1 MKDVIV
7 GAITKYTPQDIK
19 PWVESINRCGFEGGR
34 VMLVYR
40 VPQETID
47 YLKSEGFQVF
57 GGGDLNMNVHYRPIV
72 VRRFIDLYS
81 LFSMETFEYDRAI
94 VTDVKDVIFQS
105 NPSEWFDRNQTG
117 KIVVGSESIK
127 IKDME
132 WSARNYS
139 TSYPL
144 EFGRIQNEVS
154 HCAGVIGG
162 NVNALADLFLAIY
175 RWSLNGASTTEPP
188 DQAALNVLINLDFYK
203 DQVQKVTHKDNWV
216 THLGVSLDNPQ
227 VFGPYLTD
235 EVPQIKDGL
244 VTDSEG
250 VPFVIVHQYDRIPA
264 LNQHIL
270 TQYS

>member
-1 MKDVIV
+1 MSDVIV
-7 GAITKYTPQDIK
+7 GAITKYTPEDIK
-19 PWVESINRCGFEGGR
+19 PWVESINQCGFEGGR

-57 GGGDLNMNVHYRPIV
+57 GGSNLDMNVGYRPIV
-72 VRRFIDLYS
+72 VKRFIDLYS

-105 NPSEWFDRNQTG
+105 NPSKWFDENQTR

-139 TSYPL
+139 ASYPI
-144 EFGRIQNEVS
+144 EYSRIQDKVS

-162 NVNALADLFLAIY
+162 DVKALADFFLAIY
-175 RWSLNGASTTEPP
+175 RWSLNGANYNEPP

-203 DQVQKVTHKDNWV
+203 DQVQKVTHSDGWV
-216 THLGVSLDNPQ
+216 THLGVSLDNPEG
-227 VFGPYLTD
+227 FGPYLTD
-235 EVPQIKDGL
+235 DVPQIQGDVVVNSNK
-244 VTDSEG
+244 E
-250 VPFVIVHQYDRIPA
+250 PFVIVHQYDRIPSLNEKI
-264 LNQHIL
+264 LNQ
-270 TQYS
+270 YK